1 MAPNLVNSAEAPAMS
16 QAFTK
21 AMARNIFYGG
31 SVFFFLLFLALT
43 FDTHN
48 AWETRD
54 NRAAINASVSA
65 GKALWEE
72 NNCVGCHSLLGE
84 GAYFAPELGNA
95 FQRLGGKEGIKGFI
109 MSRPKD
115 GIPGRRSMP
124 QFNFTPEELDA
135 IADFLEYVS
144 GINTANWPPN
154 IQG

>member
-1 MAPNLVNSAEAPAMS
+1 MS

-43 FDTHN
+43 YDTHK
-48 AWETRD
+48 ALPERD
-54 NRAAINASVSA
+54 NRQNLTETVAH
-65 GKALWEE
+65 GKLLWEE

-95 FQRLGGKEGIKGFI
+95 FQRLGGREGIKGFI
-109 MSRPKD
+109 KSRPVD

-124 QFNFTPEELDA
+124 QFNFTEEELDA
-135 IADFLEYVS
+135 LADFLEYAS
-144 GINTANWPPN
+144 GINAAGWPPN